1 MRSTLR
7 AVPRHSCVLGTAL
20 LAANLAAAAG
30 ASEAPSPT
38 KPAAAGA
45 GVSIEAPPAASTPRR
60 QRAVFVCQEAGI
72 PVFSDLPCG
81 PVAVARTLSIEIPRA
96 GAPPSTVPAA
106 PRSSTRPRPA
116 PAVDVAANRTVE
128 SPCATLQRQ
137 LDDLNDRMRTGYSAR
152 EAARLWKRWRDLKER
167 LRTTRC

>member
-1 MRSTLR
+1 VIVAGV
-7 AVPRHSCVLGTAL
+7 AV
-20 LAANLAAAAG
+20 

-45 GVSIEAPPAASTPRR
+45 GVSIESQQASSTPRR

-81 PVAVARTLSIEIPRA
+81 PVAVARTLSIEVPRA

-106 PRSSTRPRPA
+106 PRSSTLPRRA
-116 PAVDVAANRTVE
+116 PAAEVAESRTVE
-128 SPCATLQRQ
+128 SPCSTLQRQ
-137 LDDLNDRMRTGYSAR
+137 LDELNDRMRTGYSAR
-152 EAARLWKRWRDLKER
+152 EAARLWKRWRDLKEK